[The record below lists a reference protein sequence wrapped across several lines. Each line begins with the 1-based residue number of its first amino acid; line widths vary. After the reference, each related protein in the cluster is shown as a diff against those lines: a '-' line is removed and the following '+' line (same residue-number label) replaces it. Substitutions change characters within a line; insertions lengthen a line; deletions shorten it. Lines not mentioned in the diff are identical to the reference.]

1 LVTGTASP
9 TLFLSYA
16 WADKSLARRVAR
28 RLRHRGLDVWLDES
42 EMQAG
47 DALPGRIRTAIQS
60 RSHLLV
66 LLTEASVHSSWVSRE
81 IAFAREL
88 SPEVTVVPITGET
101 NVSSPLLDET
111 LGVDVSD
118 TALLEARLDELVH
131 SIGGN
136 PAERDVVLMRPDL
149 EQLGHELP
157 LLSAIQLSEP
167 QSHAFFDAL
176 PIDASTSHEVET
188 FVAIEWDIASAPGNS
203 EGAASEGG
211 FTPSVHV
218 ALAAAGVY
226 RSHGLGYYVLT
237 SFAKSCHD
245 RFVVHNMFSRL
256 VDAPQQSEAAIE
268 RVCRLLA
275 LTQTPQQIA
284 LRCFVLREFARLSER
299 QKQWAVAYL
308 VQRSPTPANDA
319 GVTAFAFFKLMP
331 RDQAVKRLWEKWI
344 SDGRF
349 DFDADALHL
358 DMAALFFSM
367 MNDAARDHLDQFNHG
382 LRLFQNRV
390 RGLGRGRN
398 ILEVIAAADILFEA
412 QKHKYV
418 QLKELCEELAAAPS
432 TAEWNRLAL
441 PEEVTR
447 AFFEL
452 VADIQC
458 GTNGLT
464 SWVKFREVV
473 RTFRKTPAP

>member
-1 LVTGTASP
+1 MATLVTGTASP

-176 PIDASTSHEVET
+176 PIDASTST
-188 FVAIEWDIASAPGNS
+188 KSRPLSQSSGTSRPRLATLKAP
-203 EGAASEGG
+203 
-211 FTPSVHV
+211 H
-218 ALAAAGVY
+218 
-226 RSHGLGYYVLT
+226 
-237 SFAKSCHD
+237 
-245 RFVVHNMFSRL
+245 
-256 VDAPQQSEAAIE
+256 
-268 RVCRLLA
+268 
-275 LTQTPQQIA
+275 
-284 LRCFVLREFARLSER
+284 
-299 QKQWAVAYL
+299 
-308 VQRSPTPANDA
+308 QRA
-319 GVTAFAFFKLMP
+319 
-331 RDQAVKRLWEKWI
+331 
-344 SDGRF
+344 
-349 DFDADALHL
+349 ALHRRCT
-358 DMAALFFSM
+358 SP
-367 MNDAARDHLDQFNHG
+367 
-382 LRLFQNRV
+382 LRPQASIV
-390 RGLGRGRN
+390 RM
-398 ILEVIAAADILFEA
+398 V
-412 QKHKYV
+412 
-418 QLKELCEELAAAPS
+418 LA
-432 TAEWNRLAL
+432 T
-441 PEEVTR
+441 
-447 AFFEL
+447 
-452 VADIQC
+452 
-458 GTNGLT
+458 T
-464 SWVKFREVV
+464 S
-473 RTFRKTPAP
+473 